1 MVISSIEISNYKGYR
16 QSGEIKLTSGFNAI
30 VGQNNAGKTAL
41 LEAFALQISGK
52 PHRSLETIAY
62 HGAPHDLVSRLKVS
76 FSIEPAEFV
85 SILKSLNNFCLPFPA
100 FQNGEA
106 KFVQALNRPQS
117 LHCVFQNENIQTA
130 ELQDLCV
137 IPPNNMGVSV
147 KFNHTSGQFEFVQH
161 PQNFNPPTF
170 LSLQIA
176 QEIRKRIYL
185 FRAQRLSPSQSG
197 ITTEPALAPDASNL
211 PAVLHLLQSNVAR
224 FRKFNENVRTILP
237 DIWQITT
244 RPINPNA
251 VQINVWTLD
260 PETQREDLAF
270 SISECG
276 TGIGQILGI
285 LYVVMTSEFPRI
297 IIIDEPQSFLH
308 PGAIRKLFEILKRY
322 PQHQYIVSTHSPTVI
337 TASNP
342 RTVVLVRREG
352 NETKPEV
359 LNMAETREARM
370 LLSEVGARLADV
382 FGADNILWVEGQTE
396 EVCFPRIVEGILKQ
410 ELLGTEI
417 IGVKQVG
424 DLEGR
429 HAKTILEIYQ
439 RLCKGRGL
447 LPPALAFSF
456 DREER
461 TEAELKQF
469 TNDSSGLTQ
478 FIPRRT
484 YENVLLNP
492 KAIAVVL
499 SEADKKHGA
508 RTDEAAVAKW
518 IDENRTN
525 KEYFN
530 SSLGDWLVGVHGA
543 KLLGDLFEKLT
554 DARVVY
560 DKVKHGAKLT
570 DWVIQNAPSDLSE
583 LAAYLKA
590 LLKTESK

>member
-1 MVISSIEISNYKGYR
+1 MLISSVEISNYKGFR
-16 QSGEIKLTSGFNAI
+16 QSGEIKLTSGFNVI

-41 LEAFALQISGK
+41 LEALGLQATNK
-52 PHRSLETIAY
+52 PHRSLETIPY
-62 HGAPHDLVSRLKVS
+62 PGSPHDLVSKFNIS
-76 FSIEPAEFV
+76 FAIEANELV
-85 SILKSLNNFCLPFPA
+85 NILKG
-100 FQNGEA
+100 QNQFWVFSSKLKEFGEN
-106 KFVQALNRPQS
+106 LTRPQV
-117 LHCVFQNENIQTA
+117 LKCVFQETNPIQANFDNEDGSVPAGPGTTVAYDHVSKQFKFGSQSNIQRA
-130 ELQDLCV
+130 NNYSFNVANEL
-137 IPPNNMGVSV
+137 
-147 KFNHTSGQFEFVQH
+147 K
-161 PQNFNPPTF
+161 
-170 LSLQIA
+170 
-176 QEIRKRIYL
+176 RRIYL
-185 FRAQRLSPSQSG
+185 FRAQRISHSQSP
-197 ITTEPALAPDASNL
+197 INTETVLAPDAANL
-211 PAVLHLLQSNVAR
+211 ASALHLLQSNPAR
-224 FRKFNENVRTILP
+224 FRKFNENVRIILP
-237 DIWQITT
+237 DIQQITT
-244 RPINPNA
+244 RPNTNNSA
-251 VQINVWTLD
+251 QINVWTLD

-270 SISECG
+270 SLSECG

-285 LYVVMTSEFPRI
+285 LYVVMTSEYPRI

-322 PQHQYIVSTHSPTVI
+322 PQHQYIVSTHSPTVV
-337 TASNP
+337 TAANP
-342 RTVVLVRREG
+342 KTVVMLRRDG

-359 LNMAETREARM
+359 LDFSETREVRIF
-370 LLSEVGARLADV
+370 LSEVGARLSDV

-396 EVCFPRIVEGILKQ
+396 EVCFPRIVEGILEQ

-461 TEAELKQF
+461 TESELKQLAK
-469 TNDSSGLTQ
+469 DSNGLIQ

-484 YENVLLNP
+484 YENFLLNP

-499 SEADKKHGA
+499 SEADKEHGA
-508 RTDEAAVAKW
+508 GVDEAAVAKW
-518 IDENRTN
+518 IEEHGKN

-530 SSLGDWLVGVHGA
+530 SSLGDWLVAVHGA
-543 KLLGDLFEKLT
+543 KLLGDIFEKLT

-570 DWVIQNAPSDLSE
+570 DWIIQNAPSDLSE